1 MRSALLRKSITDL
14 TRRKARAAFA
24 ILTLAIAVASVGIFA
39 LPALSDRMM
48 QREIAAT
55 RLADLSVDTQP
66 LVLDAAQLGDLAAL
80 PNVEAVQARSFY
92 ATRAYVGAR
101 RVKTYVIGI
110 PDYAAQQVDL
120 VHLASGQMPA

>member
-1 MRSALLRKSITDL
+1 MTSISRPAPTASSPSATASSSRPRAPMRSALLRKSITDL

-66 LVLDAAQLGDLAAL
+66 LVLTAGQLADLA
-80 PNVEAVQARSFY
+80 
-92 ATRAYVGAR
+92 
-101 RVKTYVIGI
+101 
-110 PDYAAQQVDL
+110 
-120 VHLASGQMPA
+120 